1 MSRPV
6 ALLVLLLITLAWSA
20 ALAAAPRPLASSVSA
35 LTYAAG
41 SLICHQRPER
51 SFHYEGAQYPV
62 CARCLGLY
70 TGAIGGV
77 LLWTGVSGLGRTARA
92 GGARIAHPVL
102 VRRILIITALPT
114 VATVAASWLGWDA
127 GNVARWA
134 LALPLGA
141 TIAAVVA
148 AVAAGDLR

>member
-1 MSRPV
+1 M
-6 ALLVLLLITLAWSA
+6 
-20 ALAAAPRPLASSVSA
+20 
-35 LTYAAG
+35 
-41 SLICHQRPER
+41 
-51 SFHYEGAQYPV
+51 
-62 CARCLGLY
+62 
-70 TGAIGGV
+70 

-92 GGARIAHPVL
+92 GGARIAHPVV

-141 TIAAVVA
+141 TIAAVIA